1 MKRAGLAD
9 RKERENQKV
18 WRNPKL
24 NKDSEEEIFEV
35 NEEEENLIL
44 SLRHY
49 GDQKKLAGSILG
61 IQETE
66 KSRMTSFF
74 RGCEQ
79 YLEVFLEGVPVE
91 DVVKHISVKDFQEKL
106 QGLLKNPEKDY
117 VRKAVV
123 LFYILSKY

>member
-1 MKRAGLAD
+1 
-9 RKERENQKV
+9 
-18 WRNPKL
+18 
-24 NKDSEEEIFEV
+24 
-35 NEEEENLIL
+35 
-44 SLRHY
+44 
-49 GDQKKLAGSILG
+49 
-61 IQETE
+61 
-66 KSRMTSFF
+66 MTSFF